1 MHRPARP
8 ALSQEV
14 AEVLPEEDGRPP
26 IRKDEAG
33 IFQSGRQVVG
43 GDLFQKWCHAA
54 KIYAPNAKLLHKQRK
69 FLPKI
74 HIPRVLFKAMLEVEW
89 KLHIFV
95 IRIVQ
100 NYK

>member
-1 MHRPARP
+1 MHRAVRA
-8 ALSQEV
+8 ALPKQV
-14 AEVLPEEDGRPP
+14 AQILPEEHGRPP
-26 IRKDEAG
+26 VREDKAD
-33 IFQSGRQVVG
+33 IFQSGRQIMG
-43 GDLFQKWCHAA
+43 GDLFQKRCHTA
-54 KIYAPNAKLLHKQRK
+54 KICAPYAKLLHKRRNS
-69 FLPKI
+69 LPKI